1 MAHKRLLGIATF
13 GAMAALVMSACGTS
27 SSSSPGTAS
36 GPAKAQPPA
45 LTALKAVGAG
55 EGTVNILAWAG
66 YAENGSNDKTVDWV
80 HPFEKATGCQ
90 AKVQVA
96 DTSDAMFEKMG
107 TGDFDVVSASGDS
120 SLRMIYAGKVAPVNT
135 ALLANYNDVPAWQ
148 RMQNWNSVGG
158 VAYGMPHGW
167 GAQLLAYRT
176 DKVVPAPTSW
186 AVVYDPNSAYK
197 GKITDYDS
205 PTDGIGAA
213 AVYLMATQ
221 PALGIKNPYALDQ
234 TQFAAAIA
242 LLKAQHPQV
251 ASYWAGYADAQKALE
266 NGSSLVGSTWQ
277 IIVNLAKA
285 DKSPVE
291 SVLPKESATAWADTW
306 MVDAKSPHPNCAY
319 MWMNWITTPPVQAQV
334 AEWFG
339 EAPANVKACA
349 LTVNK
354 SHCDIYHAVDQTYF
368 KKLWFWSTP
377 QTNCLDGRTN
387 VACVPYA
394 KWTEA
399 WSSVKN
405 G

>member
-1 MAHKRLLGIATF
+1 MMRKRGLGIATF
-13 GAMAALVMSACGTS
+13 GAVAALLLSACGTS
-27 SSSSPGTAS
+27 ASTGAAAS
-36 GPAKAQPPA
+36 GPAKAKPPA
-45 LTALKAVGAG
+45 LKALSALGPG
-55 EGTVNILAWAG
+55 EGAINILAWAG
-66 YAENGSNDKTVDWV
+66 YAEDGSNDKTVDWV

-135 ALLANYNDVPAWQ
+135 SLLTNYNDVPAWQ
-148 RMQNWNSVGG
+148 RMQNWNSVDG

-176 DKVVPAPTSW
+176 DKVQPAPTSW
-186 AVVYDPNSAYK
+186 SVVYDPSSPYK

-213 AVYLMATQ
+213 AVYLMATK

-234 TQFAAAIA
+234 TQFDAAIA
-242 LLKAQHPQV
+242 LLRAQHPQV
-251 ASYWAGYADAQKALE
+251 ASYWSGYADAQKALE
-266 NGSSLVGSTWQ
+266 NGSTLVGSTWQ
-277 IIVNLAKA
+277 IIINLAKA

-291 SVLPKESATAWADTW
+291 SVLPTEGATAWADTW
-306 MVDAKSPHPNCAY
+306 MIDAKSPHPNCAY
-319 MWMNWITTPPVQAQV
+319 LWMNWITKPDVQAQV

-349 LTVNK
+349 LTVDK
-354 SHCDIYHAVDQTYF
+354 THCDTYHATDETYF

-377 QTNCLDGRTN
+377 QTDCLDGRTN
-387 VACVPYA
+387 VTCIPYS